1 MSQKPVFLT
10 PAGLAKIEG
19 ELTHLREVRRQE
31 VVERI
36 HQATQAS
43 GAVDEAEYEDAK
55 NEQAFVEGRIR
66 TLEVLLQNAQI
77 ISATGA
83 PDEVVR
89 IGSTVLVR
97 EEPGDEEEYTI
108 VGTAEAQPLDG
119 RISNESPV
127 GRALLGRRP
136 GEDVQV
142 LVPAGLLRIRVIS
155 VH

>member
-1 MSQKPVFLT
+1 MTQKPVFLT
-10 PAGLAKIEG
+10 PAGYAKIEG
-19 ELTHLREVRRQE
+19 ELAHLREVRRQE

-36 HQATQAS
+36 HQAMQAS

-55 NEQAFVEGRIR
+55 NEQAFIEGRIR

-77 ISATGA
+77 ISATGV

-97 EEPGDEEEYTI
+97 EENGDEEEYTI
-108 VGTAEAQPLDG
+108 VGSVEAQPRDG

-127 GRALLGRRP
+127 GRALLGRRS
-136 GEDVQV
+136 GDEVQV
-142 LVPAGLLRIRVIS
+142 LVPAGLLRFRIIS
-155 VH
+155 VR